1 MTSTPNPKTYFN
13 HDLTYESAH
22 RATFSPPKKEIP
34 AVLPPNL
41 NQIDFEQAIGEFI
54 SAVGLENVFVGEA
67 LVDYVDPYDVYEHD
81 EGRRK
86 VPSAAVTPSSTEE
99 LSSVLKI
106 ANKFSLPLWTFS
118 RGKNLGYGGPAPV
131 LSGSVALDLHRM
143 NRILEVNDTFHY
155 AVVEPGVTWT
165 ELYEY
170 CKSHGKKV
178 WPSTPS
184 LGWGSV
190 VGNTLDRGTGFG
202 QNFSHHQSV
211 SGMEIMLADGS
222 LIRTGQFGISNSP
235 SAHLSKFTF
244 GPSIEGLFWQSNLGV
259 VTKMSLWLTPQ
270 PEAFMSCSF
279 SVNEFGDLEGLV
291 DAFGVMRRDGTITG
305 AVWVGNILEGL
316 SIYGRRNEFWAGEGA
331 IPENRVKELQQKHGL
346 GYWVAKFGLYGT
358 KRIVQAHFDD
368 IKERLGELVPT
379 GTLTG
384 HFFAADK
391 KGELLDASSIPF
403 EHGNVLAGVPS
414 LMALP
419 LVNWPLKKDGKGK
432 PAHGDYAPII
442 PSSGKE
448 ILDWMRTVKPIFEA
462 SGNDLMVDFFMH
474 ERHVIV
480 TNMWSFDQFDEG
492 QREAVHGLFMALHE
506 IARERGY
513 GMYRGHVQHMDRI
526 AALNDFNDHAYRR
539 LVESIKDTVD
549 PNGIL
554 APGKQGIWPERY
566 RHHRSA

>member
-1 MTSTPNPKTYFN
+1 MTSTLAKNTYPNP
-13 HDLTYESAH
+13 TYESAH
-22 RATFSPPKKEIP
+22 RATFAPPKKDIP
-34 AVLPPNL
+34 AVLPPGVT
-41 NQIDFEQAIGEFI
+41 QVDFEQAIGELVTI
-54 SAVGLENVFVGEA
+54 VGVENVFVGEA
-67 LVDYVDPYDVYEHD
+67 LVDYVDPYDVYEED
-81 EGRRK
+81 EGKRK
-86 VPSAAVTPSSTEE
+86 VPSAGVAPAITDE
-99 LSSVLKI
+99 LSGVLKI

-131 LSGSVALDLHRM
+131 LSGSIALDLHRM
-143 NRILEVNDTFHY
+143 NRIIEVNDKFHY

-170 CKSHGKKV
+170 CVQHKKAV

-190 VGNTLDRGTGFG
+190 IGNTVDRGTGFG
-202 QNFSHHQSV
+202 TNFCHHQHV

-235 SAHLSKFTF
+235 SAFLSKFTF

-259 VTKMSLWLTPQ
+259 VTKMSLWLQPQ

-279 SVNEFGDLEGLV
+279 SVPEFEDVEGLV
-291 DAFGVMRRDGTITG
+291 DAFGVMRRDGTVTG
-305 AVWVGNILEGL
+305 AVWVGNVLEGL
-316 SIYGRRNEFWAGEGA
+316 SIHGRRNEFWVGEGA
-331 IPENRVKELQQKHGL
+331 IPDFRVRELQKEHGM
-346 GYWVAKFGLYGT
+346 GYWVAKFGLYGS
-358 KRIVQAHFDD
+358 KRIVQAHFDE
-368 IKERLGELVPT
+368 IEEKLKESVPG

-384 HFFAADK
+384 HLFASDK
-391 KGELLDASSIPF
+391 KWEFLDASSIPF

-419 LVNWPLKKDGKGK
+419 LVNWPLKEANVGK

-442 PSSGKE
+442 PSSGKDVLE
-448 ILDWMRTVKPIFEA
+448 WMRTVKPIFEE

-480 TNMWSFDQFDEG
+480 TNMWSYDQHDSK
-492 QREAVHGLFMALHE
+492 QREVVDGLFLTLHE
-506 IARERGY
+506 IAKEKGY
-513 GMYRGHVQHMDRI
+513 GMYRGHVHYMDRI
-526 AALNDFNDHAYRR
+526 AALKDFNDHAYIRF
-539 LVESIKDTVD
+539 VERIKDTVD

-554 APGKQGIWPERY
+554 APGKQGIWPEKH
-566 RHHRSA
+566 RHHRAF